1 MAARVVSPGTAARLR
16 DERGAEGV
24 SLRGE
29 RGQVL
34 VFSVILFAVLLGMAA
49 LAVDL
54 GSWYRTQRQDQV
66 VADAA
71 ALAGAQALPDDPD
84 QAVSLASDYAKKN
97 GVTLAAGAVTIKS
110 SSPSMPHDTIQV
122 SHAQSSPAFFAKI
135 FGIDHADTREQ
146 ATARSGVPGA
156 ARFVAP
162 IVVPETNPMLQCS
175 PPPCAGTTQISLLD
189 LHKPG
194 GGNAAGSFALLNLE
208 QNGSGTADAGTLAE
222 WMADGYPDEMPIG
235 TYFGAASTNYNS
247 SAFQDALTAR
257 VGTEVLFPVYQ
268 APIVNGGSNGQFNIV
283 GWVGF
288 HIDSQTAGGS
298 SGTLVGYF
306 TRFIAQGLPAAGN
319 QPGSNDY
326 GVRVVW
332 LVE

>member
-1 MAARVVSPGTAARLR
+1 MAGIGKGSKGVSPS
-16 DERGAEGV
+16 D
-24 SLRGE
+24 E

-34 VFSVILFAVLLGMAA
+34 VLSVVAFAALLGMAA
-49 LAVDL
+49 LAIDL
-54 GSWYRTQRQDQV
+54 GSWYRTQRQDQA

-71 ALAGAQALPDDPD
+71 ALAGAQALPDDPV
-84 QAVSLASDYAKKN
+84 QAVSLASEYAKKN

-110 SSPSMPHDTIQV
+110 TSLPHDTIQV
-122 SHAQSSPAFFAKI
+122 SYAQSSPAFFAKI

-162 IVVPETNPMLQCS
+162 IVVPASNPMLQCS

-194 GGNAAGSFALLNLE
+194 GGNAAGSFALLNLV
-208 QNGSGTADAGTLAE
+208 QNDSGTADAGTLAE
-222 WMADGYPDEMPIG
+222 WMVDGYPDEMPIG
-235 TYFGAASTNYNS
+235 TYFGAPSTNFNS

-268 APIVNGGSNGQFNIV
+268 PPIVNGGSNGQFDIV

-288 HIDSQTAGGS
+288 HINSQTAGGS
-298 SGTLVGYF
+298 GGTLVGYF

-332 LVE
+332 LIE

>member
-1 MAARVVSPGTAARLR
+1 MAARVVSPATAARLR
-16 DERGAEGV
+16 EERGGKGD

-34 VFSVILFAVLLGMAA
+34 VFSVVLFAVLLGMAA

-71 ALAGAQALPDDPD
+71 ALAGAQALPDDPA
-84 QAVSLASDYAKKN
+84 QAANLASAYAQKN
-97 GVTLAAGAVTIKS
+97 GATLAAGAVTIKS
-110 SSPSMPHDTIQV
+110 TSLPNDTIQV
-122 SHAQSSPAFFAKI
+122 SYPKSSPAFFAKI

-162 IVVPETNPMLQCS
+162 IVVPATNPMLQCS
-175 PPPCAGTTQISLLD
+175 PPPCAGLTQISLLD

-268 APIVNGGSNGQFNIV
+268 APILNGGSNGEFNIV

-288 HIDSQTAGGS
+288 HINSQTAGGS

-332 LVE
+332 LSE